1 MMNRSLNSAQL
12 KIVSESVQQ
21 LEPMAGNLI
30 VNPQLAIDPSSQQFM
45 VLGQSQ
51 NQLQFENSGIYS
63 KQDLGQYHSQQL
75 GTEISDQ
82 LDPASQAYLMK

>member
-1 MMNRSLNSAQL
+1 
-12 KIVSESVQQ
+12 
-21 LEPMAGNLI
+21 
-30 VNPQLAIDPSSQQFM
+30 M
-45 VLGQSQ
+45 VGQSQ